1 MKCGMNIIK
10 GFYKKGV
17 IMVIWITGKSSSGKT
32 VYGKRLKRL
41 LESLNAKVLF
51 LDSDIVREQF
61 NDDIRSNTE
70 VNDNN
75 REENIMRIAN
85 YAALAEQQG
94 FIVIVAIISP
104 KKEWR
109 MKARKKFDKS
119 MLIYMPGGTLWEGTT
134 YEEPDHE
141 EMMVEG

>member
-1 MKCGMNIIK
+1 
-10 GFYKKGV
+10 
-17 IMVIWITGKSSSGKT
+17 MVIWITGRSSSGKT
-32 VYGKRLKRL
+32 VYAKRLKRMF
-41 LESLNAKVLF
+41 ESFGQNVLF

-61 NDDIRSNTE
+61 GDVIENISSPQDD
-70 VNDNN
+70 N
-75 REENIMRIAN
+75 REKHIMRIAN
-85 YAALAEQQG
+85 YAAIAEKQG

-109 MKARKKFDKS
+109 MKARKIFEKS
-119 MLIYMPGGTLWEGTT
+119 MLIYMPNGKLWEGSE